1 MNSITIGNS
10 KLTSAQINSV
20 LSGEKVNKVM
30 TIWDKI
36 KDFFHISDKKQVMT
50 LLYDVYYN
58 PKVSFLDK
66 IGKFQEL
73 RNLSLSDYKD
83 TFNIK
88 IDNNVFY
95 FEINFIQ
102 DGTHIFK
109 IGCPE
114 EQNENIIN
122 NQNIKTLFNQLPQD
136 DINHIISIVVDKVD
150 KINKMENKNTEEKI
164 ELIRSSLSL
173 LLNDDNYRDKEL
185 DPLKKE
191 TSKLNEVA
199 SKKNC
204 SGMTKKYVMD
214 KIWEIIKEN
223 SNEKYS
229 DYYTSLLLNN
239 IFNDT
244 FYSTYNIIHSYLGLK
259 EILNKD
265 RKILDIEFTPEKV
278 TFSLLDENNNKI
290 ISNEHSNITKEF
302 NLDFAAFEY
311 MINHENLYNKATLK
325 EDKEN
330 LNNFSSTYNTLSEKL
345 NEKDKGDL
353 FINMLNLKA
362 EKTILGEKLDLI
374 KSISKQYNN
383 SNIDKKLDIKITQEK
398 QINFKIKTSEKGKE
412 NVLKLT
418 IPYDDNNLGLLNINN
433 FNNSD
438 FSTENKINILANLDK
453 YNKNSTILKIFYY
466 HDAGKSSES
475 KEEFEKYSDSK
486 KEFKKSSDSK
496 KEFKKFSELKE
507 EYGKEFEK
515 EYGEKFEKEFR
526 EIIKPLLMDEK
537 KTNIFEISTEEK
549 NIIENLPK
557 SIGIYSIEQINEVFK
572 YYNDILFIKRL
583 DLQNIDNSNEYIIN
597 SKIDNLIS
605 NGNNKK
611 ETISEEF
618 SDVLNKTVVENIT
631 EKLKTIKTESKI
643 NILSLSKINTENLNE
658 EKYLNTL
665 FSGKF
670 NEIIETYYKDVNSN
684 EIIEK
689 NNKDGNSNEIV
700 ETNNKDRKFKNIT
713 DLMEIKVDKKSE
725 KDEDIIKIRISEKR
739 EQSSLINTIQKYV
752 ESPASF
758 LANKLSNSI
767 EKEKS
772 ILRLAVIDHSLLIDI
787 DNKISDLNELIKRA
801 KDGKDG
807 KDLDIMK
814 DLLLTHKNTREI
826 ISKNQ
831 NINKLA
837 KKEKDTTR
845 SIINDS
851 ALDVALLDNKN
862 MLDILLSDKNINF
875 NYKYDKKE
883 KDKLVKEKQ
892 TSEDLLSV
900 TPLLY
905 SGLEIMIRINRKI
918 KNKPEVEISGNYNQ
932 IRL

>member
-109 IGCPE
+109 IGCSK

-122 NQNIKTLFNQLPQD
+122 NQSIKSLFNQLPQD
-136 DINHIISIVVDKVD
+136 DINHIVSIVVDKVD

-173 LLNDDNYRDKEL
+173 LLNDDNYRDNEL
-185 DPLKKE
+185 DSLKKGK
-191 TSKLNEVA
+191 SKLNEVA

-223 SNEKYS
+223 SNEEYNDS
-229 DYYTSLLLNN
+229 YTSLLLNN
-239 IFNDT
+239 IFNDK

-278 TFSLLDENNNKI
+278 TFFLLDENNNKI

-311 MINHENLYNKATLK
+311 IINNENLYNNATLK

-330 LNNFSSTYNTLSEKL
+330 LNNFLSTYDTLSEKL

-353 FINMLNLKA
+353 FINILNLKA
-362 EKTILGEKLDLI
+362 EKITLGGKLDLI

-398 QINFKIKTSEKGKE
+398 QIKFKIKTSEKGKE

-466 HDAGKSSES
+466 HNSE
-475 KEEFEKYSDSK
+475 KP
-486 KEFKKSSDSK
+486 
-496 KEFKKFSELKE
+496 SELKE
-507 EYGKEFEK
+507 EYGK

-526 EIIKPLLMDEK
+526 EIIEPLLMDEK

-557 SIGIYSIEQINEVFK
+557 SIGIYSVEQINGVFK

-583 DLQNIDNSNEYIIN
+583 DLQDIDNSNEYIIN
-597 SKIDNLIS
+597 SKIDNLIL

-611 ETISEEF
+611 ETISKEF
-618 SDVLNKTVVENIT
+618 SDVLNKTVVENIA
-631 EKLKTIKTESKI
+631 EKLKKIEIESKKNKI
-643 NILSLSKINTENLNE
+643 NILSSNKIDTENLNK
-658 EKYLNTL
+658 EKYLDTL

-670 NEIIETYYKDVNSN
+670 NEIIETYYKD
-684 EIIEK
+684 
-689 NNKDGNSNEIV
+689 G
-700 ETNNKDRKFKNIT
+700 KFKNIT
-713 DLMEIKVDKKSE
+713 DLLEIKVDKKSE
-725 KDEDIIKIRISEKR
+725 KHEEIIKIRVSE
-739 EQSSLINTIQKYV
+739 EHAQASLINAIQEYV
-752 ESPASF
+752 KSPASF
-758 LANKLSNSI
+758 LANKLSDSIKKVNSI
-767 EKEKS
+767 
-772 ILRLAVIDHSLLIDI
+772 LNLAVIDHSLLIEIND
-787 DNKISDLNELIKRA
+787 KISDLNELIDRTS
-801 KDGKDG
+801 DG
-807 KDLDIMK
+807 KDLDIIK
-814 DLLLTHKNTREI
+814 GLLLTYENTREKI
-826 ISKNQ
+826 RKNQ
-831 NINKLA
+831 NINKFA
-837 KKEKDTTR
+837 KQEKDTNG

-851 ALDVALLDNKN
+851 ALNVALLSNIN
-862 MLDILLSDKNINF
+862 MLDILLSDKKINL
-875 NYKYDKKE
+875 NYKKDKKE
-883 KDKLVKEKQ
+883 NDKFVKEKQ
-892 TSEDLLSV
+892 ISEDLLFE

-905 SGLEIMIRINRKI
+905 SGLEIMIKINRKI

>member
-10 KLTSAQINSV
+10 KLTSVQVDRV

-50 LLYDVYYN
+50 LLYDVYYS

-66 IGKFQEL
+66 IDKFQQL
-73 RNLSLSDYKD
+73 RNLSLNDYKD

-88 IDNNVFY
+88 IDNNIFY
-95 FEINFIQ
+95 FEMGDIQ
-102 DGTHIFK
+102 DDTHISQSYFK
-109 IGCPE
+109 IDCSE
-114 EQNENIIN
+114 EQNKNIIN
-122 NQNIKTLFNQLPQD
+122 NQSIKSLFNQLPQN
-136 DINHIISIVVDKVD
+136 DINHIESIVVDKVD

-173 LLNDDNYRDKEL
+173 LLNDDNYRDNEL
-185 DPLKKE
+185 DSLKKGK
-191 TSKLNEVA
+191 SKLNEVA

-204 SGMTKKYVMD
+204 SGMTEKYVMD

-223 SNEKYS
+223 SNEEHNDS
-229 DYYTSLLLNN
+229 QTSLLLNN

-278 TFSLLDENNNKI
+278 TFFLLDENNNKI

-311 MINHENLYNKATLK
+311 MINNENLYNKAILK

-330 LNNFSSTYNTLSEKL
+330 LTNFSSTYNILSEKL

-362 EKTILGEKLDLI
+362 EKNILGVKLDLI

-398 QINFKIKTSEKGKE
+398 QIKFKIKTSEKGKD
-412 NVLKLT
+412 NVLNFT

-433 FNNSD
+433 FNNSN
-438 FSTENKINILANLDK
+438 FSTENKINILENLDK

-466 HDAGKSSES
+466 HNFKES
-475 KEEFEKYSDSK
+475 
-486 KEFKKSSDSK
+486 
-496 KEFKKFSELKE
+496 SELKE

-557 SIGIYSIEQINEVFK
+557 SIGIYSVEQINEVFK
-572 YYNDILFIKRL
+572 YYNDILYIKRL

-597 SKIDNLIS
+597 SKINNLILNS
-605 NGNNKK
+605 NNKK

-618 SDVLNKTVVENIT
+618 SYVLNKTVVENIT
-631 EKLKTIKTESKI
+631 EKLKKIETESKI
-643 NILSLSKINTENLNE
+643 NILSLSKDNTENFNK
-658 EKYLNTL
+658 EKYLDTL

-670 NEIIETYYKDVNSN
+670 NEIIETYYKD
-684 EIIEK
+684 
-689 NNKDGNSNEIV
+689 G
-700 ETNNKDRKFKNIT
+700 KFPNIT
-713 DLMEIKVDKKSE
+713 DLLEIKVDKKSE
-725 KDEDIIKIRISEKR
+725 KDEDIIKIRVSEKHT
-739 EQSSLINTIQKYV
+739 QSYLINIIQEYV
-752 ESPASF
+752 NSPANF
-758 LANKLSNSI
+758 LKSKLINSR
-767 EKEKS
+767 EKEKL
-772 ILRLAVIDHSLLIDI
+772 ILNSELLA
-787 DNKISDLNELIKRA
+787 
-801 KDGKDG
+801 
-807 KDLDIMK
+807 K
-814 DLLLTHKNTREI
+814 DLLTKIDKEISVLMKNVKETSDINHLYNLLLIYQNAGKTI
-826 ISKNQ
+826 IN
-831 NINKLA
+831 NLDINKFTKE
-837 KKEKDTTR
+837 KKENNG
-845 SIINDS
+845 SIINDT
-851 ALDVALLDNKN
+851 ALDMALLNNID
-862 MLDILLSDKNINF
+862 MLGTLLSNKHIKLDNRDQLITEKKANERLLPKTPIL
-875 NYKYDKKE
+875 YDGMKITIK
-883 KDKLVKEKQ
+883 
-892 TSEDLLSV
+892 
-900 TPLLY
+900 
-905 SGLEIMIRINRKI
+905 INRKI

-932 IRL
+932 IRM

>member
-58 PKVSFLDK
+58 PDVSFLDK
-66 IGKFQEL
+66 LDKFKEL
-73 RNLSLSDYKD
+73 RNLSLNDYKD

-95 FEINFIQ
+95 FEIGYIQ
-102 DGTHIFK
+102 NGTHISQSYFEIDCSEK
-109 IGCPE
+109 
-114 EQNENIIN
+114 QRNNIIN
-122 NQNIKTLFNQLPQD
+122 NQSIKSLFNQSLKM
-136 DINHIISIVVDKVD
+136 DINNIELMVVNYV
-150 KINKMENKNTEEKI
+150 NKTNEMENKSTEEKI
-164 ELIRSSLSL
+164 ELIRSNLSL
-173 LLNDDNYRDKEL
+173 LLNDNVYRDEEL
-185 DPLKKE
+185 DSFKKGN
-191 TSKLNEVA
+191 SKLNEVA

-223 SNEKYS
+223 SNEEYNDS
-229 DYYTSLLLNN
+229 QTSLLLNN

-278 TFSLLDENNNKI
+278 TFFLLDENNNKI

-311 MINHENLYNKATLK
+311 IINNENLYNNATSQ
-325 EDKEN
+325 EDEGN
-330 LNNFSSTYNTLSEKL
+330 LNNFLSTYDTLSEKL
-345 NEKDKGDL
+345 NEKDKSEL
-353 FINMLNLKA
+353 FMNMLLLNK
-362 EKTILGEKLDLI
+362 KNTILSEKLELI

-398 QINFKIKTSEKGKE
+398 QIKFNIKTGGVKE
-412 NVLKLT
+412 DNVLKFI
-418 IPYDDNNLGLLNINN
+418 IPNDDNNLGLLNINN
-433 FNNSD
+433 FNNGDLSI
-438 FSTENKINILANLDK
+438 ENKISILSNLDE

-466 HDAGKSSES
+466 HNLNES
-475 KEEFEKYSDSK
+475 
-486 KEFKKSSDSK
+486 
-496 KEFKKFSELKE
+496 SELKE
-507 EYGKEFEK
+507 ELKKEFD
-515 EYGEKFEKEFR
+515 G
-526 EIIKPLLMDEK
+526 IIEPLLLDEK
-537 KTNIFEISTEEK
+537 KTNIFETSTEQK
-549 NIIENLPK
+549 AIIENLPK

-583 DLQNIDNSNEYIIN
+583 DLQDIDNNNEYIIN
-597 SKIDNLIS
+597 SKIDNLIL

-611 ETISEEF
+611 ETISEEL

-631 EKLKTIKTESKI
+631 EKLKKIETESKKNKI
-643 NILSLSKINTENLNE
+643 NILSSNKNDT

-665 FSGKF
+665 FSGDF
-670 NEIIETYYKDVNSN
+670 NKIIETYYKD
-684 EIIEK
+684 
-689 NNKDGNSNEIV
+689 G
-700 ETNNKDRKFKNIT
+700 KFKDIT
-713 DLMEIKVDKKSE
+713 DPLEIKVDKKSE
-725 KDEDIIKIRISEKR
+725 KDEEIIKIRVSE
-739 EQSSLINTIQKYV
+739 EHAQTSLINAIQEYV
-752 ESPASF
+752 KSPASF
-758 LANKLSNSI
+758 LANKLSNST
-767 EKEKS
+767 EKVES
-772 ILRLAVIDHSLLIDI
+772 ILRLEDIDHSLLEEINYQI
-787 DNKISDLNELIKRA
+787 SGLMKVITEKQNKNDLN
-801 KDGKDG
+801 
-807 KDLDIMK
+807 DIEN
-814 DLLLTHKNTREI
+814 LLLKYKNNSEM
-826 ISKNQ
+826 ISNNA
-831 NINKLA
+831 NINKFA
-837 KKEKDTTR
+837 KKEKDTTG

-851 ALDVALLDNKN
+851 ALNVALLDNKN
-862 MLDILLSDKNINF
+862 MLDILLSEQYMDLKYKNDKE
-875 NYKYDKKE
+875 E

-892 TSEDLLSV
+892 ISEDLLSV

-905 SGLEIMIRINRKI
+905 SGLEIIIRINRKI
-918 KNKPEVEISGNYNQ
+918 KNKPEVEISGHYNQ

>member
-66 IGKFQEL
+66 IDKFQEL

-109 IGCPE
+109 IGCSK

-122 NQNIKTLFNQLPQD
+122 NQSIKSLFNQLPQN
-136 DINHIISIVVDKVD
+136 DINHIVSIVVDKVD

-173 LLNDDNYRDKEL
+173 LLNDDNYRDNEL
-185 DPLKKE
+185 DSLKKGK
-191 TSKLNEVA
+191 SKLNEVA

-223 SNEKYS
+223 SNEKYNDS
-229 DYYTSLLLNN
+229 YTSLLLNN
-239 IFNDT
+239 IFNDK

-278 TFSLLDENNNKI
+278 TFFLLDENNNKI

-311 MINHENLYNKATLK
+311 IINNENLYNNATLK

-330 LNNFSSTYNTLSEKL
+330 LNNFLSTYNILSEKL
-345 NEKDKGDL
+345 NEKGKDDL
-353 FINMLNLKA
+353 FINMLILKK
-362 EKTILGEKLDLI
+362 ENTILSEGLNKKDKDESLIKAMILKRKKIIISEKLELI

-398 QINFKIKTSEKGKE
+398 QIKFKIKTSEKGE
-412 NVLKLT
+412 GNVLKFT

-466 HDAGKSSES
+466 HDVKESSGL
-475 KEEFEKYSDSK
+475 KEKFK
-486 KEFKKSSDSK
+486 KE
-496 KEFKKFSELKE
+496 
-507 EYGKEFEK
+507 
-515 EYGEKFEKEFR
+515 FEKEFR
-526 EIIKPLLMDEK
+526 EIIEPLLMDEK

-549 NIIENLPK
+549 NIIENLSK
-557 SIGIYSIEQINEVFK
+557 SIGIYSAEQINEVFK

-583 DLQNIDNSNEYIIN
+583 DLQDIDNSNEYIIN

-611 ETISEEF
+611 ETISKEF
-618 SDVLNKTVVENIT
+618 SDVLNKIVVENIT
-631 EKLKTIKTESKI
+631 EKFKKIEIESKKNKI
-643 NILSLSKINTENLNE
+643 NILSFNKINTENLNK
-658 EKYLNTL
+658 EKYLDTL

-670 NEIIETYYKDVNSN
+670 NDIIETYYKD
-684 EIIEK
+684 
-689 NNKDGNSNEIV
+689 G
-700 ETNNKDRKFKNIT
+700 KFKNIT
-713 DLMEIKVDKKSE
+713 DLLEIKVDKKSE
-725 KDEDIIKIRISEKR
+725 KHEEIIKIRVSE
-739 EQSSLINTIQKYV
+739 EHAQTSLINAIQEYV
-752 ESPASF
+752 KSPASF
-758 LANKLSNSI
+758 LANKLSDSI
-767 EKEKS
+767 K
-772 ILRLAVIDHSLLIDI
+772 
-787 DNKISDLNELIKRA
+787 KINL
-801 KDGKDG
+801 
-807 KDLDIMK
+807 
-814 DLLLTHKNTREI
+814 
-826 ISKNQ
+826 
-831 NINKLA
+831 
-837 KKEKDTTR
+837 
-845 SIINDS
+845 
-851 ALDVALLDNKN
+851 
-862 MLDILLSDKNINF
+862 
-875 NYKYDKKE
+875 NYKNDKE
-883 KDKLVKEKQ
+883 ENDKLVKEKQ
-892 TSEDLLSV
+892 ISEDLLSV

-905 SGLEIMIRINRKI
+905 SGLEIMIKINRKI

>member
-109 IGCPE
+109 IGCSK

-122 NQNIKTLFNQLPQD
+122 NQSIKSLFNQLPQD
-136 DINHIISIVVDKVD
+136 DINHIVSIVVDKVD

-173 LLNDDNYRDKEL
+173 LLNDDNYRDNEL
-185 DPLKKE
+185 DSLKKGK
-191 TSKLNEVA
+191 SKLNEVA

-223 SNEKYS
+223 SNEEYNDS
-229 DYYTSLLLNN
+229 YTSLLLNN
-239 IFNDT
+239 IFNDK

-278 TFSLLDENNNKI
+278 TFFLLDENNNKI

-302 NLDFAAFEY
+302 NLEFAVFEY
-311 MINHENLYNKATLK
+311 IINNENLYNNATLK

-330 LNNFSSTYNTLSEKL
+330 LNNFLSTYDTLSEKL

-353 FINMLNLKA
+353 FINTLNLKA
-362 EKTILGEKLDLI
+362 EKITLGGKLDLI

-398 QINFKIKTSEKGKE
+398 QIKFKIKTSEKGKE

-466 HDAGKSSES
+466 HNSE
-475 KEEFEKYSDSK
+475 KP
-486 KEFKKSSDSK
+486 
-496 KEFKKFSELKE
+496 SELKE
-507 EYGKEFEK
+507 EYGKE
-515 EYGEKFEKEFR
+515 YGEKFERKFEKEFR
-526 EIIKPLLMDEK
+526 EIIEPLLMDEK

-557 SIGIYSIEQINEVFK
+557 SIGIYSVEQINGVFK

-583 DLQNIDNSNEYIIN
+583 DLQDIDNSNEYIIN
-597 SKIDNLIS
+597 SKIDNLIL

-611 ETISEEF
+611 ETISKEF
-618 SDVLNKTVVENIT
+618 SDVLNKTVVENIA
-631 EKLKTIKTESKI
+631 EKLKKIEIESKKNKI
-643 NILSLSKINTENLNE
+643 NILSSNKIDTENLNK
-658 EKYLNTL
+658 EKYLDTL

-670 NEIIETYYKDVNSN
+670 NEIIETYYKD
-684 EIIEK
+684 
-689 NNKDGNSNEIV
+689 G
-700 ETNNKDRKFKNIT
+700 KFKNIT
-713 DLMEIKVDKKSE
+713 DLLEIKVDKKSE
-725 KDEDIIKIRISEKR
+725 KHEEIIKIRVSE
-739 EQSSLINTIQKYV
+739 EHAQTSLINAIQEYV
-752 ESPASF
+752 KSPASF
-758 LANKLSNSI
+758 LANKLSDSIKKVNSI
-767 EKEKS
+767 
-772 ILRLAVIDHSLLIDI
+772 LNLAVIDHSLLIEIND
-787 DNKISDLNELIKRA
+787 KISDLNELIDRTS
-801 KDGKDG
+801 DG
-807 KDLDIMK
+807 KDLDIIK
-814 DLLLTHKNTREI
+814 GLLLTYENTREKI
-826 ISKNQ
+826 RKNQ
-831 NINKLA
+831 NINKFA
-837 KKEKDTTR
+837 KQEKDTNG

-851 ALDVALLDNKN
+851 ALNVALLSNIN
-862 MLDILLSDKNINF
+862 MLDILLSDKKINL
-875 NYKYDKKE
+875 NYKKDKKE
-883 KDKLVKEKQ
+883 NDKFVKEKQ
-892 TSEDLLSV
+892 ISEDLLFE

-905 SGLEIMIRINRKI
+905 SGLEIMIKINRKI

>member
-109 IGCPE
+109 IGCSK

-122 NQNIKTLFNQLPQD
+122 NQSIKSLFNQLPQD
-136 DINHIISIVVDKVD
+136 DINHIVSIVVDKVD

-173 LLNDDNYRDKEL
+173 LLNDDNYRDNEL
-185 DPLKKE
+185 DSLKKGK
-191 TSKLNEVA
+191 SKLNEVA

-223 SNEKYS
+223 SNEEYNDS
-229 DYYTSLLLNN
+229 YTSLLLNN
-239 IFNDT
+239 IFNDK

-278 TFSLLDENNNKI
+278 TFFLLDENNNKI

-302 NLDFAAFEY
+302 NLEFAAFEY
-311 MINHENLYNKATLK
+311 IINNENLYNNATLK

-330 LNNFSSTYNTLSEKL
+330 LNNFLSTYDTLSEKL

-353 FINMLNLKA
+353 FINTLNLKA
-362 EKTILGEKLDLI
+362 EKITLGGKLDLI

-398 QINFKIKTSEKGKE
+398 QIKFKIKTSEKGKE

-466 HDAGKSSES
+466 HNSE
-475 KEEFEKYSDSK
+475 KP
-486 KEFKKSSDSK
+486 
-496 KEFKKFSELKE
+496 SELKE
-507 EYGKEFEK
+507 EYGKE
-515 EYGEKFEKEFR
+515 YGEKFERKFEKEFR
-526 EIIKPLLMDEK
+526 EIIEPLLMDEK

-557 SIGIYSIEQINEVFK
+557 SIGIYSVEQINGVFK

-583 DLQNIDNSNEYIIN
+583 DLQDIDNSNEYIIN
-597 SKIDNLIS
+597 SKIDNLIL

-611 ETISEEF
+611 ETISKEF
-618 SDVLNKTVVENIT
+618 SDVLNKTVVENIA
-631 EKLKTIKTESKI
+631 EKLKKIEIESKKNKI
-643 NILSLSKINTENLNE
+643 NILSSNKIDTENLNK
-658 EKYLNTL
+658 EKYLDTL

-670 NEIIETYYKDVNSN
+670 NEIIETYYKD
-684 EIIEK
+684 
-689 NNKDGNSNEIV
+689 G
-700 ETNNKDRKFKNIT
+700 KFKNIT
-713 DLMEIKVDKKSE
+713 DLLEIKVDKK
-725 KDEDIIKIRISEKR
+725 
-739 EQSSLINTIQKYV
+739 V
-752 ESPASF
+752 
-758 LANKLSNSI
+758 
-767 EKEKS
+767 
-772 ILRLAVIDHSLLIDI
+772 
-787 DNKISDLNELIKRA
+787 
-801 KDGKDG
+801 
-807 KDLDIMK
+807 
-814 DLLLTHKNTREI
+814 
-826 ISKNQ
+826 
-831 NINKLA
+831 
-837 KKEKDTTR
+837 
-845 SIINDS
+845 
-851 ALDVALLDNKN
+851 KN
-862 MLDILLSDKNINF
+862 MK
-875 NYKYDKKE
+875 
-883 KDKLVKEKQ
+883 
-892 TSEDLLSV
+892 
-900 TPLLY
+900 
-905 SGLEIMIRINRKI
+905 R
-918 KNKPEVEISGNYNQ
+918 
-932 IRL
+932 